1 MGSGTSEY
9 FVLVVGAGFAG
20 SVMAERIASQLDQR
34 VLVVD
39 RRPYVGGNAHD
50 RIDEAGIRI
59 HLHGP
64 HLFHTNA
71 RVVVDYLSRF
81 TDWWPYAHRV
91 LSSVDGR
98 LVPIPINGSTLK
110 ELYGVDLDEEG
121 VARFLSERAE
131 PRSDV
136 RTSEDVV
143 VARMGRELYEKLFRG
158 YTRKHWGIDPAEL
171 SATVAGRIPVR
182 TNRDDRY
189 FTDWHQSL
197 PAAGYTAMFERML
210 DHPNIDVQLSTS
222 YEDVRDEVPFHHL
235 VYTGPID
242 AFYDH
247 RFGRLPYRSLHFEW
261 ERVATPDG
269 GLVQP
274 VMQINYPDESVPFT
288 RTVEYRHLYGQHAR
302 RSAISREFPTSEGEP
317 FYPIPTPRN
326 RDRYRRYKAVADA
339 DPKVTFVGRL
349 ARYQYLNMDQV
360 TAQALRTFERLRP
373 VLRDAVGRRRRAGRV
388 IAER

>member
-1 MGSGTSEY
+1 MGSGSDEY
-9 FVLVVGAGFAG
+9 SVLVVGAGFAG
-20 SVMAERIASQLDQR
+20 SVMAERIASRLDQR

-50 RIDEAGIRI
+50 RIDEAGIRV

-64 HLFHTNA
+64 HLFHTKA
-71 RVVVDYLSRF
+71 EVVVDYLSRF
-81 TDWWPYAHRV
+81 TDWWPYEHRV
-91 LSSVDGR
+91 LASVDGR
-98 LVPIPINGSTLK
+98 LVPIPINGNTLR

-131 PRSDV
+131 PRSEV
-136 RTSEDVV
+136 RNSEDVV
-143 VARMGRELYEKLFRG
+143 VSRVGRELYERLFRG

-189 FTDWHQSL
+189 FTDYHQAL
-197 PAAGYTAMFERML
+197 PAEGYTAMFERML

-222 YEDVRDEVPFHHL
+222 YEDVRDEVAFDHL

-242 AFYDH
+242 AFYDY
-247 RFGRLPYRSLHFEW
+247 RFGSLPYRSLRFEW

-274 VMQINYPDESVPFT
+274 VTQINYPDESIPFT
-288 RTVEYRHLYGQHAR
+288 RTVEYRHLYGQR
-302 RSAISREFPTSEGEP
+302 GPRSAISREFPTSDGEP

-326 RDRYRRYKAVADA
+326 RERYRRYKAVAAA

-360 TAQALRTFERLRP
+360 TAQALSTFERLRP
-373 VLRDAVGRRRRAGRV
+373 VLQDAVGGRQRTRRV
-388 IAER
+388 ISAR